1 MNKLKKLYLSTWFPY
16 PSSWLK
22 ALIMLYFLTFLIAII
37 RNFELGGYFWEQLGS
52 SLEILVCFSIICL
65 FFSIPLFAFA
75 HHFFILLFHTIRQ
88 TFSRKYRYYLF
99 FFPAFISWWK
109 ALYSWLVIMSSTLAA
124 ILVSTL
130 ILPLLK
136 LNYTVFILEKNRFL
150 YPESFIDK
158 LLILIFII
166 IWLIVA
172 AKLYQF
178 ELILNSFFMLIN
190 KKYYTQSKN
199 YKVNQINQN
208 KHHIDLNK
216 INNELENSSI
226 YYEVNQIRKSQK
238 SRNKTY
244 KKKLINSQ
252 NNYQKNNYPRK
263 LYQIIK
269 NNILVLLIIPLLG
282 LGVYRFSQLQ
292 LASENPVAIM
302 TDIPAP
308 ITKEVNPENL
318 KVTELKTQPSPIYS
332 PTKKS
337 LSIPTTT
344 IILPPPDP
352 FTLAVNRALNAAEMA
367 QSAKSQIEW
376 EAVASQWQDAT
387 ELMKIVPP
395 SHPKYKEARKKV
407 KEYQSYTD
415 YAIRVVKNQR

>member
-22 ALIMLYFLTFLIAII
+22 ALIMLYFLTFLIVII
-37 RNFELGGYFWEQLGS
+37 RNFELGVYFWEQLGS
-52 SLEILVCFSIICL
+52 SLELLVCLSIIFL
-65 FFSIPLFAFA
+65 FFSIPVFAFA

-88 TFSRKYRYYLF
+88 TFSKKYRYYLSL
-99 FFPAFISWWK
+99 FPAIISWWK
-109 ALYSWLVIMSSTLAA
+109 ALYSWLVIMISTLAA

-130 ILPLLK
+130 ILPLLN

-158 LLILIFII
+158 LLIFIFII

-178 ELILNSFFMLIN
+178 KFILNSCFLLI
-190 KKYYTQSKN
+190 KKNYYAQSKS

-208 KHHIDLNK
+208 KHHIDFNK
-216 INNELENSSI
+216 IDNELENSSI
-226 YYEVNQIRKSQK
+226 YYGVNKIRKSPN
-238 SRNKTY
+238 SRNTTHN
-244 KKKLINSQ
+244 KKLINSE
-252 NNYQKNNYPRK
+252 NNYPRK
-263 LYQIIK
+263 LYKIIK

-282 LGVYRFSQLQ
+282 LGVYRLSQLQ

-302 TDIPAP
+302 TDIPSP

-318 KVTELKTQPSPIYS
+318 KVTEVKTQPSPIYS
-332 PTKKS
+332 STKKS

-344 IILPPPDP
+344 IVLPPPDP

-407 KEYQSYTD
+407 KEYQSYAD
-415 YAIRVVKNQR
+415 YAIRVVKIKR